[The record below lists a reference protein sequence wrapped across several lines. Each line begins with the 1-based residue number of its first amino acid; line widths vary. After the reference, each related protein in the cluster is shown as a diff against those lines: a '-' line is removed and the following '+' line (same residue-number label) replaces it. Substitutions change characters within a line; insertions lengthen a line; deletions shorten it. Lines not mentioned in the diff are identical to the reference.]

1 VAAKDRRRLPDRKEA
16 CIIFQSREESM
27 DASRSRSVG
36 RAVETDRGQSVLDR
50 LAERVRTVRN
60 RRGMSRKVLAH
71 HAQVSERY
79 LAQLEAGKGN
89 ISIMLLWRIAHALG
103 VPLAEL
109 VEERERSLDAVLL
122 DNLLERLSPE
132 QWADARNLLLA
143 RFGASPSAKRR
154 DRIALIGLRGGGKST
169 IGSLLATHLGAPFVE
184 LDREIESTSGMQ
196 LAQMFEMFG
205 QETFRR
211 AERRALETIL
221 RTHDAFVLAT
231 GGGLVTE
238 AGTFE
243 LLLASCLTVWVRAD
257 PEAHMRRVIAQGDL
271 RPMADS
277 ARAMDDLL
285 AILRSREPLYAKADL
300 VLDTAGK
307 TAEQS
312 FEELT
317 RLVERVP

>member
-1 VAAKDRRRLPDRKEA
+1 
-16 CIIFQSREESM
+16 M
-27 DASRSRSVG
+27 DAGHRRSLG
-36 RAVETDRGQSVLDR
+36 HAIATDRGHSVLDR

-60 RRGMSRKVLAH
+60 GRGMSRKVLAH

-103 VPLAEL
+103 VPVAAL
-109 VEERERSLDAVLL
+109 VEERERPLDAVLL
-122 DNLLERLSPE
+122 ENLLERLSPE
-132 QWADARNLLLA
+132 QWADARSVLLA
-143 RFGASPSAKRR
+143 RFGGSPGAKRR

-169 IGSLLATHLGAPFVE
+169 IGAPLARRLGAPFVE
-184 LDREIESTSGMQ
+184 LDREIEATSGMQ

-211 AERRALETIL
+211 AERQALEATL
-221 RTHDAFVLAT
+221 QTHDKFVLAT

-238 AGTFE
+238 PGTFE

-257 PEAHMRRVIAQGDL
+257 PDAHMSRVIAQGDL

-285 AILRSREPLYAKADL
+285 AILKSREPLYATAD
-300 VLDTAGK
+300 VILDTSGK
-307 TAEQS
+307 TVNES
-312 FEELT
+312 VEELAQ
-317 RLVERVP
+317 LVARAE

>member
-1 VAAKDRRRLPDRKEA
+1 
-16 CIIFQSREESM
+16 M
-27 DASRSRSVG
+27 DAGHRRSLG
-36 RAVETDRGQSVLDR
+36 HAVATDREHSVLDR

-60 RRGMSRKVLAH
+60 GRGMSRKVLAH

-103 VPLAEL
+103 VPVAAL
-109 VEERERSLDAVLL
+109 VEERERPLDAVLL
-122 DNLLERLSPE
+122 ENLLERLSPE
-132 QWADARNLLLA
+132 QWADARSVLLA
-143 RFGASPSAKRR
+143 RFGGSPGAKRR

-169 IGSLLATHLGAPFVE
+169 IGAPLARRLGAPFVE
-184 LDREIESTSGMQ
+184 LDQEIEATSGMQ

-211 AERRALETIL
+211 AERQALEATL
-221 RTHDAFVLAT
+221 QTHDKFVLAT

-238 AGTFE
+238 PGTFE

-257 PEAHMRRVIAQGDL
+257 PDAHMSRVIAQGDL

-285 AILRSREPLYAKADL
+285 AILKSREPLYATAD
-300 VLDTAGK
+300 VILDTSGK
-307 TAEQS
+307 TVNES
-312 FEELT
+312 VEELAQ
-317 RLVERVP
+317 LVARAE

>member
-1 VAAKDRRRLPDRKEA
+1 
-16 CIIFQSREESM
+16 M
-27 DASRSRSVG
+27 DAGHRRSLG
-36 RAVETDRGQSVLDR
+36 HAVATDREHSVLDR

-60 RRGMSRKVLAH
+60 GRGMSRKVLAH

-103 VPLAEL
+103 VPVAAL
-109 VEERERSLDAVLL
+109 VEERERPLDAVLL
-122 DNLLERLSPE
+122 ENLLERLSPE
-132 QWADARNLLLA
+132 QWADARSVLLA
-143 RFGASPSAKRR
+143 RFGGSPGAKRR

-169 IGSLLATHLGAPFVE
+169 IGAPLARRLGAPFVE
-184 LDREIESTSGMQ
+184 LDREIEATSGMQ

-211 AERRALETIL
+211 AERQALEATL
-221 RTHDAFVLAT
+221 QTHDKFVLAT

-238 AGTFE
+238 PGTFE

-257 PEAHMRRVIAQGDL
+257 PDAHMSRVIAQGDL

-285 AILRSREPLYAKADL
+285 AILKSREPLYATAD
-300 VLDTAGK
+300 VILDTSGK
-307 TAEQS
+307 TVNES
-312 FEELT
+312 VEELAQ
-317 RLVERVP
+317 LVARAE

>member
-1 VAAKDRRRLPDRKEA
+1 
-16 CIIFQSREESM
+16 M
-27 DASRSRSVG
+27 DAGHRRSLG
-36 RAVETDRGQSVLDR
+36 HAVATDREHSVLDR

-60 RRGMSRKVLAH
+60 GRGMSRKVLAH

-103 VPLAEL
+103 VPVAAL
-109 VEERERSLDAVLL
+109 VEERERPLDAVLL
-122 DNLLERLSPE
+122 ENLLERLSPE
-132 QWADARNLLLA
+132 QWADARSVLLA
-143 RFGASPSAKRR
+143 RFGGSPGAKRR

-169 IGSLLATHLGAPFVE
+169 IGAPLARRLGAPFVE
-184 LDREIESTSGMQ
+184 LDREIEATSGMQ

-211 AERRALETIL
+211 AERQALEATL
-221 RTHDAFVLAT
+221 QTHDKFVLAT

-238 AGTFE
+238 PGTFE

-257 PEAHMRRVIAQGDL
+257 PDAHMSRVIAQGDL

-285 AILRSREPLYAKADL
+285 AILKSREPLYATAD
-300 VLDTAGK
+300 VILDTSGK
-307 TAEQS
+307 TVDAS
-312 FEELT
+312 VEELAQ
-317 RLVERVP
+317 LVARAE

>member
-1 VAAKDRRRLPDRKEA
+1 
-16 CIIFQSREESM
+16 M

-36 RAVETDRGQSVLDR
+36 RAVETDLGQSVLDR

-196 LAQMFEMFG
+196 LGQMFEMFG

-211 AERRALETIL
+211 VLPHGVGARRPGSAYAPGH
-221 RTHDAFVLAT
+221 RT
-231 GGGLVTE
+231 GGSAADGRQRPRHGRPPGNPAEPRAALRQGRPRARHGGQDRGGEFRGAGAAGRARVVT
-238 AGTFE
+238 
-243 LLLASCLTVWVRAD
+243 
-257 PEAHMRRVIAQGDL
+257 M
-271 RPMADS
+271 
-277 ARAMDDLL
+277 
-285 AILRSREPLYAKADL
+285 
-300 VLDTAGK
+300 
-307 TAEQS
+307 
-312 FEELT
+312 
-317 RLVERVP
+317 

>member
-1 VAAKDRRRLPDRKEA
+1 
-16 CIIFQSREESM
+16 M
-27 DASRSRSVG
+27 DAGHRRSLG
-36 RAVETDRGQSVLDR
+36 HAVATDREHSVLDR

-60 RRGMSRKVLAH
+60 GRGMSRKVLAH

-89 ISIMLLWRIAHALG
+89 ISIMLLWRIAQALG
-103 VPLAEL
+103 VPVAAL
-109 VEERERSLDAVLL
+109 VEERERPLDAVLL
-122 DNLLERLSPE
+122 ENLLERLSPE
-132 QWADARNLLLA
+132 QWADARSVLLA
-143 RFGASPSAKRR
+143 RFGGSPGAKRR

-169 IGSLLATHLGAPFVE
+169 IGAPLARRLGAPFVE
-184 LDREIESTSGMQ
+184 LDREIEATSGMQ

-211 AERRALETIL
+211 AERQALEATL
-221 RTHDAFVLAT
+221 QTHDKFVLAT

-238 AGTFE
+238 PGTFE

-257 PEAHMRRVIAQGDL
+257 PDAHMSRVIAQGDL

-285 AILRSREPLYAKADL
+285 AILKSREPLYATAD
-300 VLDTAGK
+300 VILDTSGK
-307 TAEQS
+307 TVDAS
-312 FEELT
+312 VEELAQ
-317 RLVERVP
+317 LVGRAE

>member
-1 VAAKDRRRLPDRKEA
+1 
-16 CIIFQSREESM
+16 M
-27 DASRSRSVG
+27 DAGHRRSLG
-36 RAVETDRGQSVLDR
+36 HATETDRAHSVLNR

-60 RRGMSRKVLAH
+60 GRGMSRKVLAH
-71 HAQVSERY
+71 HARVSERY

-103 VPLAEL
+103 VPVAAL
-109 VEERERSLDAVLL
+109 VEERERPLDAVLL
-122 DNLLERLSPE
+122 ENLLERLSPE
-132 QWADARNLLLA
+132 QWAEARSVLLA
-143 RFGASPSAKRR
+143 RFGGSPGAKRR

-169 IGSLLATHLGAPFVE
+169 AGAPLAKRLGAPFVE
-184 LDREIESTSGMQ
+184 LDREIEAASGMQ

-211 AERRALETIL
+211 AERQALEATL
-221 RTHDAFVLAT
+221 QMHDKFVLAT

-238 AGTFE
+238 PGTFE

-257 PEAHMRRVIAQGDL
+257 PDAHMSRVIAQGDL

-285 AILRSREPLYAKADL
+285 AILKSREPLYATAD
-300 VLDTAGK
+300 VILDTSGK
-307 TAEQS
+307 TVDES
-312 FEELT
+312 VEELV
-317 RLVERVP
+317 RLVGRDL